1 MYVLLKYVCMY
12 QVCTSVLNVYSSW
25 LFALI
30 PIIIFHTI
38 TSSTIAYFA
47 THSTPPSSATN
58 IRNESCNRQNVPNLT
73 ILAAV
78 LIKNH
83 RNGRRR
89 NYKAPTFVAARPID
103 GPRLSSEWRRRGG
116 VAPEEE
122 QGFSHFLLTL
132 ETMLVE
138 PWWFH
143 RTIKRKHTQQRR
155 TCAIPFAFGD
165 RSFSCSI
172 RHDRGTNERFLDPP
186 ARCPCL
192 ASTVSSDRFEGSR
205 CR

>member
-1 MYVLLKYVCMY
+1 MNELSLFCNLSMYFCLECILFLPVRSYSNNYFSYYNTQHDRLFRVHHRHRR
-12 QVCTSVLNVYSSW
+12 QTSE
-25 LFALI
+25 
-30 PIIIFHTI
+30 
-38 TSSTIAYFA
+38 
-47 THSTPPSSATN
+47 
-58 IRNESCNRQNVPNLT
+58 ESCNRQNVPNLT

-143 RTIKRKHTQQRR
+143 RTIKRKHTQRRR